1 MLRGKTIVLG
11 VTGGIASYKAITMCS
26 LLTKAGAHVH
36 VMMTASATRFVT
48 PLTFQTMSKNL
59 VAVDVFDEP
68 NPAVINHIA
77 IVEKADLVVVAPAT
91 ANMIGKMANGI
102 ADDMVSTTLLVATCP
117 VMLAPAMNTDM
128 YNHPAVQANL
138 KTLQERGVQLVE
150 PGEGLL
156 ACGVVGKGRLAE
168 PEEIFQAIEAHFA
181 SDQPLRG
188 RKVLITAGGTVER
201 IDPVRYISND
211 SSGKMAFALAE
222 KAYALGADVEVVAAR
237 TTAIEPEGVTITRAL
252 SAEEML
258 DAVEQRKSGADII
271 IMAAAVA
278 DFRPAT
284 MLPSK
289 FKKTSGALEIQ
300 LEPTTDIL
308 AHLGK
313 TKKQNQLLVG
323 FAAETEKLGEYAM
336 DKLSRK
342 NCDVIIANQVSLPG
356 VGFDKDTN
364 AVEIYDSSGLLR
376 AVPLSTKHEVAKA
389 IWQTL
394 LERGGL
400 RD

>member
-1 MLRGKTIVLG
+1 M
-11 VTGGIASYKAITMCS
+11 
-26 LLTKAGAHVH
+26 LTKAGAHVH

-77 IVEKADLVVVAPAT
+77 LVEKADLVVVAPAT

-138 KTLQERGVQLVE
+138 QTLRTRGVQLVE

-168 PEEIFQAIEAHFA
+168 PEDIFQAIDQHFA

-222 KAYALGADVEVVAAR
+222 WAYQLGAEVEVVAAR
-237 TTAIEPEGVTITRAL
+237 TTAVEPEGVHISRAM
-252 SAEEML
+252 SAAEML
-258 DAVEQRKSGADII
+258 DAVEQRRAEADII

-278 DFRPAT
+278 DFRPT
-284 MLPSK
+284 TTLENK

-308 AHLGK
+308 AQLGK
-313 TKKQNQLLVG
+313 AKKQNQLLVG
-323 FAAETEKLGEYAM
+323 FAAETENLAGYAM

-342 NCDVIIANQVSLPG
+342 NCDLIIANQVSLPG

-364 AVEIYDSSGLLR
+364 AVEIYDASGLVR
-376 AVPLSTKHEVAKA
+376 EVPVASKLEVAKA

-394 LERGGL
+394 LERGGW